1 MKILKLII
9 IIAVLSLSFSKQLS
23 EERRK
28 ETMPYV
34 KMSKLAYCSA
44 KKIKDS
50 SCGSCYEL
58 YNLDYEVK
66 KVFEYPRKNST
77 KSKTPKFRVKMIYA
91 KNKKNETVL
100 IFGGPKSNQIASF
113 MNIYTKLRRRIK
125 QWNNL
130 EIESDFIKIYKYFY
144 PKIRKIIR
152 GSKKV
157 IFVGHS
163 FGGSVAGIAGYQAS
177 FSKKKKQIKVFTFGA
192 LKIGNKNFWTNLG
205 KRIGRRNVYRIRKK
219 KDLYTLMPRCIYD
232 KSQNKFRCY
241 KQIKDI
247 FQKFPKLRKHFSRKS
262 KVFKFKRISL
272 VKRIQMLKK
281 KMKRLVQKKKNEK
294 DQKKLRRLRKKIFKF
309 KKKIL
314 YLQEISKMKKK
325 LGKKRL
331 TKKMKQQIR
340 KKVEKRLKNKN
351 KNKRKNNKSKKQNKK
366 KTTPK
371 KSKKNSKNK
380 NKKQNKVT
388 PKKKNK
394 SSKGNKKKMNNKK
407 KNSQKKKNNN
417 NKKNKKNNIKKKNNK
432 KQKKAKKNNKAKNN
446 KKSSF
451 LELYSSSANSLLRKL
466 HNNKYC
472 INKSKYIECKANP
485 KIHSTFYMLDMENCS

>member
-9 IIAVLSLSFSKQLS
+9 IIAVLSCTFCKQLS

-28 ETMPYV
+28 ETMPFV

-66 KVFEYPRKNST
+66 KVFKYPRKNST
-77 KSKTPKFRVKMIYA
+77 GSKAPKFRVKMIYA

-130 EIESDFIKIYKYFY
+130 EVELDFIKIYKYFY

-152 GSKKV
+152 RSKKV

-163 FGGSVAGIAGYQAS
+163 FGGSLAGIAGYQAS
-177 FSKKKKQIKVFTFGA
+177 FSRKKKQIKVFTFGA

-262 KVFKFKRISL
+262 KVFKFRRISL
-272 VKRIQMLKK
+272 VKRIKILRK
-281 KMKRLVQKKKNEK
+281 KMKRLIQKKKNEK
-294 DQKKLRRLRKKIFKF
+294 NQKKLRRLRRKIYKL

-314 YLQEISKMKKK
+314 FLQEISRMKKK

-331 TKKMKQQIR
+331 TRKMKQQIR
-340 KKVEKRLKNKN
+340 KKVERRLKNKN
-351 KNKRKNNKSKKQNKK
+351 KSKRRNNKSKKQNKNK
-366 KTTPK
+366 ANNKNK
-371 KSKKNSKNK
+371 RNSKN
-380 NKKQNKVT
+380 NKKRRT
-388 PKKKNK
+388 
-394 SSKGNKKKMNNKK
+394 NNKK
-407 KNSQKKKNNN
+407 KSQKKKKNVNKKNNN
-417 NKKNKKNNIKKKNNK
+417 NKKKNQ
-432 KQKKAKKNNKAKNN
+432 KQKKANNKRKTKNNKR
-446 KKSSF
+446 SSF

-466 HNNKYC
+466 RNNKYC
-472 INKSKYIECKANP
+472 TNKSQYIECKANP
-485 KIHSTFYMLDMENCS
+485 KIHSTFYMLDMESCS